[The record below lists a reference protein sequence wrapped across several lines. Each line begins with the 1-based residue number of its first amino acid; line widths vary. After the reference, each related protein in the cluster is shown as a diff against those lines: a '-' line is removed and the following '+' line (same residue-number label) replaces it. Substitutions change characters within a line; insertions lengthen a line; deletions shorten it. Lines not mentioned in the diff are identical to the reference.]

1 MIDFIYILLA
11 LLYFMLVLAF
21 IVHQSHVGIIV
32 SMGIMVAGVYIAVNG
47 MGGVNNF
54 LVQAFAVI
62 NIGLGAYIMLVTGLE
77 QITEAFGE
85 NE

>member
-1 MIDFIYILLA
+1 MIDFIYVLLA

-21 IVHQSHVGIIV
+21 VMQQSHVGIIV
-32 SMGIMVAGVYIAVNG
+32 SMGIMVAGIYIAVNG

-54 LVQAFAVI
+54 LVQAFALI
-62 NIGLGAYIMLVTGLE
+62 NISLGAYIMLVTGLE